1 VGSRRATRLG
11 LRVVALL
18 YVGILVL
25 VPLVV
30 GTWKTVRP
38 GPAAFWSAISSQ
50 QAVTAFRLTAEIAL
64 ASVALNAVFGVGLA
78 LLITRYRFPGRR
90 LLSALADVPLS
101 VSPIV
106 VGLALVLVYGPVDGW
121 FGSTLD
127 DAGIKIIF
135 SLPGMILATTFVS
148 FPLVLRE
155 VVPVLAEEG
164 IEQEQAARVLGASA
178 WQRFARITLP
188 IIRPALLYG
197 IVLSLARSI
206 GEYGA
211 VLVVSGNVS
220 GEDQTQ
226 TVPLLVGERVQQLE
240 PGAFQLAFLLIVV
253 TVLVIVLVFLRRRE
267 GEAKHAEPPAVVPD
281 DLVLSADPASSAL
294 ALNSVASNNV
304 ASNNVASNNVAA
316 SDVALEKGGL
326 R

>member
-1 VGSRRATRLG
+1 VDSRRSTQLIR
-11 LRVVALL
+11 RTIALL
-18 YVGILVL
+18 YVGVLVL

-30 GTWKTVRP
+30 VTWKTVSP
-38 GPAAFWSAISSQ
+38 GPSAFWKAISSD

-64 ASVALNAVFGVGLA
+64 ASVALNAVFGVGLG

-90 LLSALADVPLS
+90 LLSALADLPLS

-127 DAGIKIIF
+127 SAGIKIIF

-178 WQRFARITLP
+178 WQRFLRITLP

-220 GEDQTQ
+220 GADQTQ

-267 GEAKHAEPPAVVPD
+267 NESKHSEPPAVVLD
-281 DLVLSADPASSAL
+281 DLALSAADPAPTAL
-294 ALNSVASNNV
+294 ALDRAASNDA
-304 ASNNVASNNVAA
+304 ASN
-316 SDVALEKGGL
+316 DVALDSVAPNKGGL